1 MEGNF
6 YVPDGWNCLV
16 LEDQICSLETLCD
29 EILVCFYRGVTFH
42 QFPEANCGQITT
54 PMKHK
59 TLLSFS
65 NDFSQT

>member
-16 LEDQICSLETLCD
+16 LEDQICSLETLCG
-29 EILVCFYRGVTFH
+29 EILFCFYSGVTFH
-42 QFPEANCGQITT
+42 QCLEANCRQITT